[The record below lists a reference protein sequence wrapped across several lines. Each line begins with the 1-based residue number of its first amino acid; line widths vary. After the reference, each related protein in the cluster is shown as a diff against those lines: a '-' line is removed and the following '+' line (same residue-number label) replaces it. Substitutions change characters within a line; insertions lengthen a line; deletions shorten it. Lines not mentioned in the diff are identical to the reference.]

1 MVHLMALSMARH
13 LGWAMESSKVDLM
26 ALSMETMM
34 VLQMAPL

>member
-13 LGWAMESSKVDLM
+13 LGSAMESSKADLM